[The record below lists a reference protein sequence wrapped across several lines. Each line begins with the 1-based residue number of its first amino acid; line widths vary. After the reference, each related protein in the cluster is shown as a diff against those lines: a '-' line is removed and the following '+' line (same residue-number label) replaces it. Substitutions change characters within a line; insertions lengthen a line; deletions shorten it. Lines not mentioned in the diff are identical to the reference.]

1 LQEERVLVGPE
12 AGLTRDAI
20 RTQFEF
26 QGRTIYLVSFGFGL
40 LAVLLLELETDRI
53 QRNTFCRTNT

>member
-1 LQEERVLVGPE
+1 VGPE